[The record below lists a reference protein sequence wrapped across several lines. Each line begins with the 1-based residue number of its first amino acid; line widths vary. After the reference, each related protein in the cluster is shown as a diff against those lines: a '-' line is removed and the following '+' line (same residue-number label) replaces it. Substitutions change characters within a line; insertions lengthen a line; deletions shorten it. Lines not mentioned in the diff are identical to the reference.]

1 MARSA
6 VQKARVRTRRPDVPV
21 KSIPIG
27 RLAAIVMFGAFVVE
41 LHLYSASLAAP
52 FVFDDFSLPFQ
63 LGSPQ
68 PLSAWLSGVR
78 PVLMSTYWLNAS
90 VSGNSPL
97 GYHLLNLIIHAI
109 NTGLVFLV
117 LSRLLAL
124 SGGMSARV
132 VRVASMTG
140 AAVFLIHP
148 LQTES
153 VSYVA
158 GRSESLA
165 ALFVLLAYVVF
176 LYRRQ
181 EAISWTET
189 AVVLTLFALGV
200 ASKENAVS
208 LAGMLVL
215 TDVYWPRAFSTQGL
229 RNNWKLYAA
238 MAAGLIVAMWKV
250 FRMLA
255 AAPSAGFSLPG
266 VTWYQYGFTQAR
278 AFFTYVR
285 LAVIPAGQSIDHDYP
300 VSHTIL
306 EHGAIFYLAAL
317 AGLIAVCYVWRRRY
331 PLACF
336 GFLLT
341 LILLAPTSSIVP
353 ILDPLVE
360 RRMYLP
366 LVGLIL
372 IGCEIAKHIRVRP
385 LTGYAVCGAMLAMF
399 YVLCYQRNLLW
410 AEPSQLWAQAAL
422 ESTGKGRPYA
432 NLVDQ
437 LVEERRCSVA
447 IPYLQHAEQALPN
460 DYFVEL
466 AWGRTLECV
475 GRKDLAL
482 RRLLRAAQ
490 IRPCSEVYRLIGLL
504 EGEMG
509 KPAEAGVALRRAV
522 ALDSRSPRARDA
534 LALWNKWMNALAAAE
549 KQHGAVPVLAPR
561 DGAAA
566 AGMQPMRKVQ

>member
-1 MARSA
+1 MFAAFA
-6 VQKARVRTRRPDVPV
+6 VGLD
-21 KSIPIG
+21 
-27 RLAAIVMFGAFVVE
+27 
-41 LHLYSASLAAP
+41 LYSPALGAP
-52 FVFDDFSLPFQ
+52 FVFDDFVLPYQ
-63 LGSPQ
+63 RGSPQ
-68 PLSAWLSGVR
+68 DLLAWVSGVR
-78 PVLMSTYWLNAS
+78 PFLMLTYWLNARM
-90 VSGNSPL
+90 SGNSPL
-97 GYHLLNLIIHAI
+97 GYHLLNLIIHAV

-124 SGGMSARV
+124 SGGVSARA
-132 VRVASMTG
+132 VRVASVIG

-165 ALFVLLAYVVF
+165 AFFVLLAYVVF

-181 EAISWTET
+181 EAISWVET

-200 ASKENAVS
+200 TAKENAVS
-208 LAGMLVL
+208 LAGVLVL
-215 TDVYWPRAFSTQGL
+215 TDVYWPRAFSARGL
-229 RNNWKLYAA
+229 RINWKLYAA
-238 MAAGLIVAMWKV
+238 MAAGVIVAVWKV

-278 AFFTYVR
+278 SFFTYVR
-285 LAVIPAGQSIDHDYP
+285 LAVIPVGQSIDHDYP

-317 AGLIAVCYVWRRRY
+317 AGLIALCYAWRRRY

-336 GFLLT
+336 GLFLT

-366 LVGLIL
+366 LIGLIL
-372 IGCEIAKHIRVRP
+372 IGCEIARHIRVRP
-385 LTGYAVCGAMLAMF
+385 FTGYAVCGAILAMF

-410 AEPSQLWAQAAL
+410 AEPSQLWAEAAL
-422 ESTGKGRPYA
+422 ASTSNSRPYA

-437 LVEERRCSVA
+437 LVQERRCSVA
-447 IPYLQHAEQALPN
+447 IPYLQHAEQVLPD
-460 DYFVEL
+460 DYLMDL
-466 AWGRTLECV
+466 AWGRTLECM
-475 GRKDLAL
+475 GQNDQAL
-482 RRLLRAAQ
+482 RKLLRAAQ
-490 IRPCSEVYRLIGLL
+490 IQQRSEVYKLIGLL
-504 EGEMG
+504 YGEMG
-509 KPAEAGVALRRAV
+509 RPVAAGVALRRAV
-522 ALDSRSPRARDA
+522 ALDPQSGPARDA
-534 LALWNKWMNALAAAE
+534 LALWNEWMKALAAAE
-549 KQHGAVPVLAPR
+549 KKHQASPVFAPR
-561 DGAAA
+561 GGTAPV
-566 AGMQPMRKVQ
+566 GMQPVRKAQ

>member
-1 MARSA
+1 M
-6 VQKARVRTRRPDVPV
+6 
-21 KSIPIG
+21 
-27 RLAAIVMFGAFVVE
+27 LAAFVVE
-41 LHLYSASLAAP
+41 LHLYSATLAAP
-52 FVFDDFSLPFQ
+52 FVFDDFTLPFEQ
-63 LGSPQ
+63 GYPQ
-68 PLSAWLSGVR
+68 SFWNAISGMR
-78 PVLMSTYWLNAS
+78 PFLMLTYWLNTAI
-90 VSGNSPL
+90 SGSSPL
-97 GYHLLNLIIHAI
+97 GYRLLNLIIHAV

-124 SGGMSARV
+124 SGGMRARA
-132 VRVASMTG
+132 VRVASLIG

-181 EAISWTET
+181 ETISWPET
-189 AVVLTLFALGV
+189 ALVLTLFAFGV
-200 ASKENAVS
+200 STKENAVS
-208 LAGMLVL
+208 LAGVLVL
-215 TDVYWPRAFSTQGL
+215 TEVYWPRAFSTRGL

-238 MAAGLIVAMWKV
+238 MAAGGLVAAWKV
-250 FRMLA
+250 FRILA
-255 AAPSAGFSLPG
+255 TAKSAGFSLPG

-278 AFFTYVR
+278 AFFTYLR

-317 AGLIAVCYVWRRRY
+317 AGLIALCYAWRRRY

-366 LVGLIL
+366 LIGLIL
-372 IGCEIAKHIRVRP
+372 IGCEIANRIRVRP
-385 LTGYAVCGAMLAMF
+385 FTGYAVCGAMLAVF

-410 AEPSQLWAQAAL
+410 AEPYRLWVEATQ

-437 LVEERRCSVA
+437 LVQERRCSVA
-447 IPYLQHAEQALPN
+447 IPYLRHAEQALPN
-460 DYFVEL
+460 DYFVEV
-466 AWGRTLECV
+466 AWGRALECL
-475 GRKDLAL
+475 GQKDEAL

-490 IRPCSEVYRLIGLL
+490 IQQSSEVYRLIGLL
-504 EGEMG
+504 YGEMG
-509 KPAEAGVALRRAV
+509 KPDDAGAALRRAV
-522 ALDSRSPRARDA
+522 ALDPKSPRAQGA
-534 LALWNKWMNALAAAE
+534 LELWKKWMSTQAASE
-549 KQHGAVPVLAPR
+549 KKPATAPVLAPH
-561 DGAAA
+561 DGTVP
-566 AGMQPMRKVQ
+566 AGMPPSRKAQ